1 MKKNNIKASVA
12 LALYFFTGCSL
23 ADQYMFMLPAD
34 ISPSDSS
41 QIEKPTS
48 PEEEDNSG
56 GWLRYFH
63 EINTLKYTSLLED
76 WGSNRDEAFFY
87 DPRGLSDSTIPK
99 GRFGVSSI
107 GTISINETPLTH
119 VNFMSGVKSA
129 DIINVINNRGMSN
142 IGGMRDL
149 QIVQTLNLN
158 NNNIKNLD
166 SLLNLR
172 FARLINLTGNPE
184 LNDISGLKNLNIPKN
199 TGYPPSP
206 TASIN
211 LEKFSIS
218 NKNKPNAGSSFCN
231 SMEAGAIGVSLYANR
246 SYVSGGYAKDVC
258 NSDSEWIDFVHSLS
272 YSWQRY
278 ISVSTINSIQTYAS
292 SVDLSNKGLRNQD
305 LPNSQYPIVNTS
317 VLDLSGNRIDNL
329 GFLSGV
335 KSAFTIN
342 LKDNPLLDDISGLS
356 GFERGEVYFD
366 KSIFAKVPAA
376 ESLFCLG
383 MKNDSVRVFVNN
395 VGLRPESNDICK

>member
-1 MKKNNIKASVA
+1 MKGSNTKASVA

-23 ADQYMFMLPAD
+23 AEQYMFMLPLD

-41 QIEKPTS
+41 QIEKPIS

-76 WGSNRDEAFFY
+76 WGSNGDTAFFY

-107 GTISINETPLTH
+107 GTMKIYGTPLTH
-119 VNFMSGVKSA
+119 VNFMAGVKRA
-129 DIINVINNRGMSN
+129 DSINLFNNTGMSN
-142 IGGMRDL
+142 IDGMRDL
-149 QIVQTLNLN
+149 EFVKNLYIYN
-158 NNNIKNLD
+158 SNIKNLD
-166 SLLNLR
+166 SLLNLK
-172 FARLINLTGNPE
+172 FAMIIKLNGNPQ
-184 LNDISGLKNLNIPKN
+184 LNDITGLRNLYVEKNPDPE
-199 TGYPPSP
+199 YRFQP
-206 TASIN
+206 TATIEFDDEN
-211 LEKFSIS
+211 LRQ
-218 NKNKPNAGSSFCN
+218 KNKPNAGSSFCN
-231 SMEAGAIGVSLYANR
+231 SVESGAIEIILSAGLKM
-246 SYVSGGYAKDVC
+246 GYAKDVC

-272 YSWQRY
+272 SSWARY
-278 ISVSTINSIQTYAS
+278 VSVSTINSIQTYAS
-292 SVDLSNKGLRNQD
+292 SVNLSNKGLRNQD

-335 KSAFTIN
+335 KSAITIN

-356 GFERGEVYFD
+356 GFERGDVYFD
-366 KSIFAKVPAA
+366 KSIFAKVPVA
-376 ESLFCLG
+376 ESQFCLG
-383 MKNDSVRVFVNN
+383 MKNGNVEVFVNN
-395 VGLRPESNDICK
+395 VGALRPESNDICK

>member
-1 MKKNNIKASVA
+1 MKKNNVKASVA
-12 LALYFFTGCSL
+12 LALSFFSGCSL
-23 ADQYMFMLPAD
+23 ADQYMFMLPVD
-34 ISPSDSS
+34 ISLSDSL

-107 GTISINETPLTH
+107 GTMTINGTPLTH
-119 VNFMSGVKSA
+119 INFMVGVKRA
-129 DIINVINNRGMSN
+129 DIINIFNNRDMSS
-142 IGGMRDL
+142 IDGMRDL
-149 QIVQTLNLN
+149 EFVNTLHIY

-166 SLLNLR
+166 SLLNLK
-172 FARLINLTGNPE
+172 FARIITLSGNPQ
-184 LNDISGLKNLNIPKN
+184 LNDITGLRNLYVQKNSD
-199 TGYPPSP
+199 YPPHP
-206 TASIN
+206 TATIQFDDQN
-211 LEKFSIS
+211 LRH
-218 NKNKPNAGSSFCN
+218 KNKPNAGSSFCN
-231 SMEAGAIGVSLYANR
+231 SVESGAIQIYL
-246 SYVSGGYAKDVC
+246 SGWKTGYAKDVC

-272 YSWQRY
+272 SSWSWGRY

-317 VLDLSGNRIDNL
+317 ALDLSGNRIDNL

-335 KSAFTIN
+335 KSAITIN

-356 GFERGEVYFD
+356 GFERGDVYFD
-366 KSIFAKVPAA
+366 KSIFAKVPVA
-376 ESLFCLG
+376 ESQFCLG
-383 MKNDSVRVFVNN
+383 MKNGNVEVFVKN
-395 VGLRPESNDICK
+395 VGALRPESNDICK

>member
-1 MKKNNIKASVA
+1 MI
-12 LALYFFTGCSL
+12 LALSFFSGCSL
-23 ADQYMFMLPAD
+23 ADQYVFMLPAD
-34 ISPSDSS
+34 ISPNDSS
-41 QIEKPTS
+41 QIEKPTT
-48 PEEEDNSG
+48 PEEEDNNG

-63 EINTLKYTSLLED
+63 EINTLKYSALLED

-87 DPRGLSDSTIPK
+87 DPRGLNDSTIPK

-129 DIINVINNRGMSN
+129 DIINIINNRGMSN
-142 IGGMRDL
+142 IGGMKDL

-158 NNNIKNLD
+158 NNDIKNLD

-246 SYVSGGYAKDVC
+246 SYVSDGYAKDVC
-258 NSDSEWIDFVHSLS
+258 NSDSEWIDFVHSHS
-272 YSWQRY
+272 YSWQNY
-278 ISVSTINSIQTYAS
+278 ISVSTITSIKSYAS
-292 SVDLSNKGLRNQD
+292 SVDLRNKGLRNQD
-305 LPNSQYPIVNTS
+305 LPGSQYPIIETT
-317 VLDLSGNRIDNL
+317 VLDLSDNRLDNI
-329 GFLSGV
+329 GFLGRV
-335 KSAFTIN
+335 KSALTIN
-342 LKDNPLLDDISGLS
+342 LKGNPLLDDISGLS

-376 ESLFCLG
+376 ESPFCLG